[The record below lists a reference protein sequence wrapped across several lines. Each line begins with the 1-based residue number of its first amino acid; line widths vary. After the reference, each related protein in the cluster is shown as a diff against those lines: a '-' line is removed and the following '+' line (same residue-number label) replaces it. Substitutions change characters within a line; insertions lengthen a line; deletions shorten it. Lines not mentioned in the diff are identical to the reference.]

1 MSYEDDINEISVN
14 MNQIYITDDV
24 CREKH
29 YNQDMINYI
38 KGQNIDD
45 RIKELVIYLIENDS
59 YESYVDIYNICVE
72 NNIELP
78 PI

>member
-1 MSYEDDINEISVN
+1 MSQEDDINEISAN
-14 MNQIYITDDV
+14 MNYIYITDDV

-29 YNQDMINYI
+29 YNEDMINYI

-45 RIKELVIYLIENDS
+45 QIKDLVIYLIENDS

>member
-1 MSYEDDINEISVN
+1 MSYENDINEISAN
-14 MNQIYITDDV
+14 MNHVFITDDV
-24 CREKH
+24 CQEKH

-45 RIKELVIYLIENDS
+45 QIKELVIYLIENDS

>member
-1 MSYEDDINEISVN
+1 MSYEDDINEISAN

-38 KGQNIDD
+38 RGQNIDD

>member
-1 MSYEDDINEISVN
+1 MSHEDDINQISTN
-14 MNQIYITDDV
+14 MNHIYITDDV

-59 YESYVDIYNICVE
+59 YESYVDIYNICIE

>member
-1 MSYEDDINEISVN
+1 MSYEDDINEISAN

>member
-1 MSYEDDINEISVN
+1 MSQEDDINEISAN
-14 MNQIYITDDV
+14 MNYISITDDV

-29 YNQDMINYI
+29 YNEDMINYI

-45 RIKELVIYLIENDS
+45 QIKDLVIYLIENDS

>member
-1 MSYEDDINEISVN
+1 MSYEDDINEISTN
-14 MNQIYITDDV
+14 MNHIYITDDV

>member
-1 MSYEDDINEISVN
+1 MSYENDINEISAN
-14 MNQIYITDDV
+14 MNHVFITDDV
-24 CREKH
+24 CHEEH

-38 KGQNIDD
+38 KCQNIDEQ
-45 RIKELVIYLIENDS
+45 IKELVIYLIENDS

>member
-1 MSYEDDINEISVN
+1 MSYEDDINEISAN

-38 KGQNIDD
+38 RCQNIDD

>member
-1 MSYEDDINEISVN
+1 MSYENDINEISAN
-14 MNQIYITDDV
+14 MNHVFITDDV
-24 CREKH
+24 CREEH
-29 YNQDMINYI
+29 YNQDMIHYI

-45 RIKELVIYLIENDS
+45 QIKELVIYLIENDS
-59 YESYVDIYNICVE
+59 YENYVDIYNICVE